1 MARALVGST
10 GFVGSNILDAAPFD
24 SVYRSTDIAD
34 IRGREFDLVVSAAN
48 RADSHRINAAGAAD
62 RAEIDGLVDQL
73 ATVTIRRLVLIST
86 VCVYPAGG
94 APDEGTPL
102 SEGTARLI
110 ASRLS
115 PARQPAR

>member
-1 MARALVGST
+1 MARAFIFVLDSFGIGGAPDATAYGDAGSDT
-10 GFVGSNILDAAPFD
+10 LGH
-24 SVYRSTDIAD
+24 IA
-34 IRGREFDLVVSAAN
+34 EFC
-48 RADSHRINAAGAAD
+48 AAGAAD

-73 ATVTIRRLVLIST
+73 ATVTIGRLVLIST